1 MQERRGTVQLIMS
14 VFNYECNHK
23 FIRLL
28 TNFSSECVTGL
39 TPILC
44 VLGERTIGVLV
55 RLHN

>member
-1 MQERRGTVQLIMS
+1 MQLIMS